1 MDERDKCKYKKMKE
15 VGLDEGWMWMKG
27 VDKWD
32 DFR

>member
-1 MDERDKCKYKKMKE
+1 
-15 VGLDEGWMWMKG
+15 MKG